1 MELNIEKLKNSSVSE
16 LQEYVQEMYRVRGFN
31 NSTIENALMLGEEVG
46 ELFKALRE
54 HSKMQ
59 IDSSSKTG
67 SLRAEL
73 ADVIMLTLAVANDLN
88 INLEEAIIEKEK
100 INMQRKWS

>member
-1 MELNIEKLKNSSVSE
+1 MELNIEKLKNSSVTE
-16 LQEYVQEMYRVRGFN
+16 LQEYVKEMYDVRGFN

-46 ELFKALRE
+46 ELFKALRK

-59 IDSSSKTG
+59 VDSSSKIG
-67 SLRAEL
+67 SLREEL
-73 ADVIMLTLAVANDLN
+73 ADVILLTLAVANDLN
-88 INLEEAIIEKEK
+88 VNLEEAIIEKEK